1 MSSLSGLEEKAKEIF
16 IFLAVSVAVC
26 GGYLSLLFLD
36 ISLLKISPFS
46 LFSLSETRVVPSYFP
61 GRTFTFIIYTQIT
74 SLCHRL

>member
-46 LFSLSETRVVPSYFP
+46 LFSLSETRVVPYSP
-61 GRTFTFIIYTQIT
+61 GRTFTFTFT
-74 SLCHRL
+74 HK